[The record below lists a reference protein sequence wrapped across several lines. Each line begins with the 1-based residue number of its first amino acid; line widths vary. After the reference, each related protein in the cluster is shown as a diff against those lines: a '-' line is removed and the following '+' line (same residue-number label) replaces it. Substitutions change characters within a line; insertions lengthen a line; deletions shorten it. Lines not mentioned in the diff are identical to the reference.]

1 MTKQKLRLPL
11 VIGLVLLVVAL
22 FFARQYFSSKSSS
35 SAFDTAIWQTDIS
48 KRNAMAYPVHVGMNK
63 AEVLELLGKPDF
75 EASKGVEWSTTYVY
89 KVPLDSVKAVRVID
103 FKNEVVD
110 RLGFDDSGEE
120 YYQDTKVETKH

>member
-1 MTKQKLRLPL
+1 
-11 VIGLVLLVVAL
+11 
-22 FFARQYFSSKSSS
+22 
-35 SAFDTAIWQTDIS
+35 
-48 KRNAMAYPVHVGMNK
+48 MAYPVHVGMNK